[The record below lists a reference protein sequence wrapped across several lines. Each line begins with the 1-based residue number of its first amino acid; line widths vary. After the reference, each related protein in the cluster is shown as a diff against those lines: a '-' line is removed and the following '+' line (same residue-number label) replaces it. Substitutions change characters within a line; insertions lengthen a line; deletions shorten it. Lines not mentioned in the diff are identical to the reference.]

1 MTHRL
6 YYDDAYLTQFTATV
20 LDCRPERD
28 GWAARLNRSAFY
40 PTSGGQ
46 PYDTGVLG
54 GARVLDVWVDQAG
67 EVWHLTDAPLEVGA
81 QVEGRID
88 WPRRFDHMQQ
98 HAGEHMLAGVIWR
111 RLGGRT
117 IGLHLGDSF
126 STIDVELP
134 GGQMRVEPQVLAELE
149 ETVNAQIQADLP
161 IRCYFPTPQQLAQAP
176 LRKPPTV
183 REHIRLVQ
191 VGDVECVACGGTHPA
206 SSGQI
211 GLVKILDARPSRG
224 KMRVSFVCGM
234 RALRDYQQKFLSAQA
249 AAALLSTG
257 VEELPK
263 AVEHA
268 LERLHQAQR
277 ELKRAQLD
285 RALDRAAQLTQEA
298 AALPGGGRAVSCVL
312 AGLDRDGLRE
322 VAGYLTG
329 QGVAALLAGEEG
341 PGAPLVF
348 AAPAQLGLSMGQL
361 LSQVLKP
368 LGGKGGGRPDFAQG
382 AGPGRAALEAAMA
395 RLSGGAETAGE
406 VAP

>member
-6 YYDDAYLTQFTATV
+6 YYEDAYLTQFTATV
-20 LDCRPERD
+20 LACEPEKD
-28 GWAARLNRSAFY
+28 AWAVRLDRSAFY

-46 PYDTGVLG
+46 PYDTGDLG
-54 GARVLDVWVDQAG
+54 GARVLDVWVDEAG
-67 EVWHLTDAPLEVGA
+67 EVWHLTEAPLEVGVR
-81 QVEGRID
+81 VEGRID

-98 HAGEHMLAGVIWR
+98 HAGEHMLAGVIWH
-111 RLGGRT
+111 RLGGHT
-117 IGLHLGDSF
+117 IGLHLGDRF

-134 GGQMRVEPQVLAELE
+134 GGQMRVEPHVLAELE
-149 ETVNAQIQADLP
+149 DTVNAQIQADLP

-191 VGDVECVACGGTHPA
+191 VGDVECVACGGTHPS

-234 RALRDYQQKFLSAQA
+234 RALRDYQQKFSSAQS
-249 AAALLSTG
+249 AAALLSTST
-257 VEELPK
+257 EELPA

-268 LERLHQAQR
+268 LERLHQALR
-277 ELKRAQLD
+277 DLKRAQLD
-285 RALDRAAQLTQEA
+285 RALDQAAQLVEQAT
-298 AALPGGGRAVSCVL
+298 ALPGGGQAVHCVL
-312 AGLDRDGLRE
+312 RGLDRDGLRE
-322 VAGYLTG
+322 VAAYLTG
-329 QGVAALLAGEEG
+329 RGFCALLAGDEG

-348 AAPAQLGLSMGQL
+348 AAPPGLNLSMGRL
-361 LSQVLKP
+361 LAQILKP

-395 RLSGGAETAGE
+395 QLTGGTGMSGE
-406 VAP
+406 VSS